1 MLFPYLE
8 LPLCIGYGE
17 GQEEKVVV
25 GKFQPAKIMAYH
37 EGYYQSVGMF
47 IYHDNQPFQIALTL
61 AEYEAKINAY
71 WELVNSKQYVNRK
84 LGIVK

>member
-1 MLFPYLE
+1 MLLPYLE
-8 LPLCIGYGE
+8 LPLCIGYGN
-17 GQEEKVVV
+17 GLEEKVVV

-61 AEYEAKINAY
+61 AEYEAKIKVY
-71 WELVNSKQYVNRK
+71 WDMLNNQQSAKQK
-84 LGIVK
+84 LGVIR